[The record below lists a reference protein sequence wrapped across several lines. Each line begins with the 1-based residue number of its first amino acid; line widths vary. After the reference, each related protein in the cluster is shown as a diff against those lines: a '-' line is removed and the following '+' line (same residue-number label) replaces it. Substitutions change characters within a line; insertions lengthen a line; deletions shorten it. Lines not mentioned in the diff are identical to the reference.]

1 MFNDYFEMK
10 KTPFMNDI
18 ASDALY
24 MSSELKEVL
33 SRLKYAAENQM
44 FVIVTADVGCG
55 KSTSIRKFTDD
66 LPADD
71 FEILYLSDSKLTPR
85 WFYKGLLNQLGIES
99 KFYRGDARHQLH
111 QQLELIQGVYKKN
124 VVTIVDEAHLL
135 AKETLEEIRFLLNT
149 RMDSRT
155 PMSLILVGQKEL
167 WDKLKLRNYAAIK
180 QRIDLICELQQ
191 MDRAQTEEYIQA
203 HLKYADGAT
212 DIFTDKA
219 IDEIYRFSVGSARS
233 INKLCTH
240 ALLYA
245 FQRAK
250 RLIDD
255 HMIRTVIQAEMPGGG
270 KR

>member
-1 MFNDYFEMK
+1 MFNDFFEMK

-24 MSSELKEVL
+24 MSNGLEEVL
-33 SRLKYAAENQM
+33 SRLEYAAKNQM

-66 LPADD
+66 LPDD
-71 FEILYLSDSKLTPR
+71 EFEILYLSDSKLTPR
-85 WFYKGLLNQLGIES
+85 WFYKGLLDQLGIES

-111 QQLELIQGVYKKN
+111 QQLEIIRGVYKKH

-135 AKETLEEIRFLLNT
+135 GKETLEEIRFLLNT
-149 RMDSRT
+149 KMDSRT

-191 MDRAQTEEYIQA
+191 LDRSQTEEYIMT
-203 HLKYADGAT
+203 HLTYAEGVT
-212 DIFTDKA
+212 EIFTDKA

-240 ALLYA
+240 ALLHAY
-245 FQRAK
+245 QRAK
-250 RLIDD
+250 KLIDD